1 MKRKA
6 LLVMVGILLVVA
18 LVVAGCPGATPAPTT
33 PGSSPTVSTPAAPQF
48 HWRFQCM
55 VPDAD
60 LDYQITAKGIAAKIE
75 EVSEGQIKVDVFPAG
90 ALVAPEEIFS
100 AVIDGTIEMG
110 MDMTCAAGEMV
121 PTDYCT
127 ALHGSAETLEEYYDM
142 VYRTGLIDIVR
153 EDFREVGIHFLCVTL
168 GGPDLLRA
176 TFRLDGW
183 DAIKGKKGWANPAF
197 VEVIEKLGGVSVNV
211 PGYDMYSAMKL
222 GTIEWHGWSVAELEM
237 MGWKEVTKSLVI
249 DPPMKIAANNV
260 YVNLEA
266 WEALGPELQEKLNW
280 AVIHASVDWG
290 LEYRD
295 ENYKA
300 IAASEEYGVEIIKF
314 SAADKAKYIELCVED
329 WDRIAA
335 MSPRNAECIELAKE
349 WMRKIGRL

>member
-6 LLVMVGILLVVA
+6 LLVLLGTLLVVT
-18 LVVAGCPGATPAPTT
+18 LVVTACAEPTPAP
-33 PGSSPTVSTPAAPQF
+33 PEEEVPAPAEAEF
-48 HWRFQCM
+48 HWRFQCAY
-55 VPDAD
+55 PDAD
-60 LDYQITAKGIAAKIE
+60 LDYQITTKGMAALIEKI
-75 EVSEGQIKVDVFPAG
+75 SEGRIKVDTYPAG

-110 MDMTCAAGEMV
+110 MDMTGAVGEMV

-127 ALHGSAETLEEYYDM
+127 GLHGSAETLEEYYDLC
-142 VYRTGLIDIVR
+142 YRTGLMDIFR
-153 EDFREVGIHFLCVTL
+153 EDFREHGIYLLCITL

-183 DAIKGKKGWANPAF
+183 DAIKGKKGWANPAYIG
-197 VEVIEKLGGVSVNV
+197 VIEELEGVSVDV

-222 GTIEWHGWSVAELEM
+222 GTIEWHGWSVAELETL
-237 MGWKEVTKSLVI
+237 GWKEVTKSMVL
-249 DPPMKIAANNV
+249 DPPMKIASNNV

-266 WEALGPELQEKLNW
+266 WEALGPELQEKVDW
-280 AVIHASVDWG
+280 AVIHGAVDWG

-295 ENYKA
+295 WNYEA
-300 IAASEEYGVEIIKF
+300 IAASKEYGVEFIKF
-314 SAADKAKYIELCVED
+314 SAADKAKFIELCVKD

-335 MSPRNAECIELAKE
+335 ISPRNAECVELARE
-349 WMRKIGRL
+349 WLRKIGRL